1 MAIVSL
7 HDGTG
12 RHTVMASA
20 SDRSDQE
27 REGRGGSFPV
37 YLPRHNGSETAA
49 RDGGNQ
55 RYCQLQ

>member
-1 MAIVSL
+1 
-7 HDGTG
+7 
-12 RHTVMASA
+12 MASA

-27 REGRGGSFPV
+27 REGRGGSLFV
-37 YLPRHNGSETAA
+37 YLPRYNGAEAAA